1 MKKALL
7 TGLGIGAGIAI
18 YEVLTNGFSGA
29 DFYRAIFVGVFC
41 TVIFAVYNSLKP
53 KSES

>member
-1 MKKALL
+1 MKNALL
-7 TGLGIGAGIAI
+7 TGLGIGAGVAI
-18 YEVLTNGFSGA
+18 YEVLTNGLSGA
-29 DFYRAIFVGVFC
+29 YFYRAIFVGVFC